1 MKRGKKMKKQVS
13 NKADAI
19 SKLGKNIAK
28 LPINTKPYAPEENKL
43 NNKVDPKKPDRLIA
57 E

>member
-1 MKRGKKMKKQVS
+1 MKKKVS

-19 SKLGKNIAK
+19 SKLGKNIAN

-43 NNKVDPKKPDRLIA
+43 KNKADPKKPDRLIA

>member
-1 MKRGKKMKKQVS
+1 MKKQVS